1 MTSPPP
7 LTRARTADTA
17 TAMRGSAEYAAQM
30 RYLVE
35 PLDNSPR
42 QTADTTKL
50 GVEGGAVHLGVP
62 YPPLA
67 DVPAALDG
75 RAVFQD
81 YMPRALPT
89 LCGCGASWAAA
100 AALALTI
107 RFRVWTGNQVRQQ
120 DDKPLVLTMGK
131 VAACNYGSVR
141 EYAMLN
147 GAMRGGLNYQ
157 AELARLYDTPAVG
170 CAHVE
175 TLLGA
180 WQYLYRFGAVDA
192 SCASDAD
199 FGVCRGGSRD
209 ASSGRQGDSPADAPG
224 GCRSV
229 IGDAFGRCTDGAPAL
244 LYRAAGFYT
253 LPPDEGAIR
262 QEVYKWG
269 PVPSVVEVTADMD
282 AHAHMRGVYAPPS
295 LTGDRVDLVPR
306 ADDAQRRRD
315 RVEQGRRGLAV
326 VILGWGTHAG
336 QPFWLVAA
344 WDRGFMRVARGANA
358 GGIEDNVVAGFPD
371 VPMAAMYMPFVGM
384 DSEIDT
390 FVANIAPVHES
401 GFKDAVIE
409 EELLRGRDVTKDRP
423 DIVSEDM
430 IPDYRSMLAGV
441 PTAVTFPYRGNIWR
455 DHPDV
460 YLFVSAALAVAV
472 LLWGLHVVTRAD

>member
-1 MTSPPP
+1 MTTPPP
-7 LTRARTADTA
+7 LTRARSADTA

-50 GVEGGAVHLGVP
+50 GVEGGAPHMGVP

-67 DVPAALDG
+67 DVPDALDG
-75 RAVFQD
+75 RVVFED

-107 RFRVWTGNQVRQQ
+107 RYRVWTGNQVRQQ
-120 DDKPLVLTMGK
+120 DDKPLVLTAGK

-141 EYAMLN
+141 EYTMLN

-157 AELARLYDTPAVG
+157 TELARLYDTPAVG

-180 WQYLYRFGAVDA
+180 WQYMYRFGAMDS
-192 SCASDAD
+192 SCVSDAD
-199 FGVCRGGSRD
+199 FGVCRSAASRD
-209 ASSGRQGDSPADAPG
+209 SGDSGDPTADSPG
-224 GCRSV
+224 GCRAV

-269 PVPSVVEVTADMD
+269 PVTSVVEVTTDMD

-315 RVEQGRRGLAV
+315 RVSQSRRGLGV
-326 VILGWGTHAG
+326 VILGWGAHDG
-336 QPFWLVAA
+336 EPFWLVAA
-344 WDRGFMRVARGANA
+344 WDRGFMRIARGKNA

-409 EELLRGRDVTKDRP
+409 EELLRGRDLTKDRP

-430 IPDYRSMLAGV
+430 IPDYATMLAGR

-460 YLFVSAALAVAV
+460 YLFVAAVLLVAV